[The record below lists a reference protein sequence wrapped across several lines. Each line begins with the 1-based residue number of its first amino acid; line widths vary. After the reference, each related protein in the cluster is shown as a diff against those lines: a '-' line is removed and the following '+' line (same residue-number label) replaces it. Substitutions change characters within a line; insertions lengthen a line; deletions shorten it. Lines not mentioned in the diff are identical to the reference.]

1 MRQGARGE
9 NNSTEKEWVM
19 ARRRR
24 KRARGHGGRPPVL
37 TDQQK
42 RQVRRMARDE
52 IEIAFRTMLGSIGI
66 HYGRRKT

>member
-1 MRQGARGE
+1 
-9 NNSTEKEWVM
+9 M
-19 ARRRR
+19 AKRRR
-24 KRARGHGGRPPVL
+24 KRARGHGGRPPVF

-52 IEIAFRTMLGSIGI
+52 IETAFRTMLGSIGI